1 LSAFTES
8 VVSELAELRIQSEL
22 RKEETDVLSW
32 VTAAVSRDAGVTFAD
47 LKAPAA
53 SLMAGKELADLVRQ
67 PGILAARS
75 LLQGII
81 PPLKGKAADRV
92 VTLLAAVNATER
104 TWREAV
110 AQASAVEAIADLCP
124 VLGAIKASLT
134 TDEAEGWVGAYKKS
148 YGIDP
153 NAPVQPIELSFQIH
167 RECLLT
173 KIG

>member
-1 LSAFTES
+1 
-8 VVSELAELRIQSEL
+8 
-22 RKEETDVLSW
+22 VLSW
-32 VTAAVSRDAGVTFAD
+32 LTAAVSRDAGVTFAE

-53 SLMAGKELADLVRQ
+53 SLMAGKELADLVRA

-81 PPLKGKAADRV
+81 PPLKGKAAEKIV
-92 VTLLAAVNATER
+92 SLLAAVNATDR
-104 TWREAV
+104 TWRDAVTQAPGVEAV
-110 AQASAVEAIADLCP
+110 ADLCP
-124 VLGAIKASLT
+124 ALGALRASLT
-134 TDEAEGWVGAYKKS
+134 TDESDGWVGAYKKS

-153 NAPVQPIELSFQIH
+153 NAPVQPIDLSFQLH